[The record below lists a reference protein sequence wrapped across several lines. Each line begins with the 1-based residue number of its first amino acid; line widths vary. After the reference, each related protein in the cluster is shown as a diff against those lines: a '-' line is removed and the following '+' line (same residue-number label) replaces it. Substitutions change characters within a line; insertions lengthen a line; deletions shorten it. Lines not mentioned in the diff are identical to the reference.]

1 MSDSGRPAEPPGFRR
16 LFRLPARARRDDV
29 DDELRFHLDHVAAS
43 LRAEGWSEADAAR
56 EAERRFGDLEYTR
69 TYCRD
74 QDTRREQETSRM
86 NYLEELGQDL
96 RYAFRS
102 LRSAPGFTAVA
113 LLTLALGIGANT
125 AIFSV
130 VRGVLLGDLPFHEPE
145 RLVRVWH
152 TQRSGGI
159 DKGAVSEPDFLDW
172 RRESKVAQSM
182 GAYFFA
188 DGLMGVDL
196 TGAGNPERVSAA
208 TVTDGFFQTLGA
220 RALLGRVMTPDDHVV
235 GRNRVALFSYGFWM
249 RRFGGDATV
258 VGRTVTLD
266 GNPFQVIGVMPDGFT
281 YPSDRGLDV
290 WMPLSYFGPE
300 SIGRSRGAHFLSVVA
315 RLRPGASEQQ
325 LRAELAGIATR
336 LSREYPDN
344 PGWDDVSIAS
354 LRESILGD
362 VRRPLIVLMVA
373 VGMLLLIAC
382 VNIASLLL
390 ARATARQR
398 ELAVRAALGAGRG
411 RIVRQLL
418 TESMTLAL
426 LGGAVGIALAYLALT
441 ALTAAGAAQLPRAG
455 AIRLDGAVLGFT
467 LMISVMSGL
476 LFGLVP
482 TLRASGTSL
491 EGALRSG
498 TRGSVGSGGQRL
510 RSGLVVV
517 EVALAVILVVGAG
530 LATKS
535 FARLLSV
542 NPGFQP
548 ANALVTV
555 MSIPPRYESADA
567 RRAYYYAILNAIRAV
582 PGVQYAGSVRDLPMR
597 ANGELVRPGV
607 PERPAPP
614 GEGPAVQVHHIST
627 DYFKALGT
635 PLRAGRS
642 FEMTDDA
649 NAPPVIMVNEEL
661 VKRLWP
667 GESGVGK
674 ALLFGETQLRVIG
687 VVGDIRQRG
696 LAEPVDPAMYIHY
709 LQNSRSR
716 MSIVIRTNGNP
727 LQYTNAVRQAIW
739 SQDANQ
745 TITDMS
751 TLESVLGGAVTR
763 PRLLAWLLALFG
775 VLGLALGALGIFGVL
790 AYAVNQRRQE
800 IGVRVALGA
809 SPRKVLNLI
818 VGRGMLLAGAGVAIG
833 IVGAALLTRSMQSV
847 LYDIRPSDPLT
858 FAQVIVVLL
867 GAALLASWL
876 PARRAL
882 RIDPVS
888 ALRYD

>member
-1 MSDSGRPAEPPGFRR
+1 MSLNPGPPFRRIFRLSGRS
-16 LFRLPARARRDDV
+16 RAGKEV
-29 DDELRFHLDHVAAS
+29 DDELRFHLEQVAVA
-43 LRAEGWSEADAAR
+43 LRADGWSEDDAAR

-69 TYCRD
+69 TYCRE
-74 QDTRREQETSRM
+74 QDARREQESSRM

-96 RYAFRS
+96 RYSFRS
-102 LRSAPGFTAVA
+102 LRAAPGFTAVA

-130 VRGVLLGDLPFHEPE
+130 VRGVLLDQLPFTQPE

-152 TQRSGGI
+152 AQPSGRI
-159 DKGAVSEPDFLDW
+159 EKGWVSEPDFLDW
-172 RRESKVAQSM
+172 KRESQVAQSM
-182 GAYFFA
+182 GGFFFA
-188 DGLMGVDL
+188 DGMMGVDL
-196 TGAGNPERVSAA
+196 TGAGNPERVTAA
-208 TVTDGFFQTLGA
+208 LVTDGFFQTLGA
-220 RALLGRVMTPDDHVV
+220 RAMLGRVMSPDEHVE
-235 GRNRVALFSYGFWM
+235 GRNRVAVVSHGFWT
-249 RRFGGDATV
+249 RRFGADGSL
-258 VGRTVTLD
+258 VGRTLTFD
-266 GNPFQVIGVMPDGFT
+266 GEPFQVIGVMPAGFT
-281 YPSDRGLDV
+281 YPADRAIDV
-290 WMPLSYFGPE
+290 WLPLSYFGPDN
-300 SIGRSRGAHFLSVVA
+300 IGRSRGSHFLSIVA
-315 RLRPGASEQQ
+315 RLRPGATAQQ
-325 LRAELAGIATR
+325 LRAELSGIAAR
-336 LSREYPDN
+336 QVKEYGDN
-344 PGWDDVSIAS
+344 PGWDAVTI
-354 LRESILGD
+354 LNVRESIIGE

-411 RIVRQLL
+411 RITRQLL

-426 LGGAVGIALAYLALT
+426 LGGALGIALAYAAVSALA
-441 ALTAAGAAQLPRAG
+441 AAGASQLPRASE
-455 AIRLDGAVLGFT
+455 IRIDGAVLAFT
-467 LMISVMSGL
+467 VLVSMVSGL

-482 TLRASGTSL
+482 TLRASAPNL
-491 EGALRSG
+491 ERTLRSG
-498 TRGSVGSGGQRL
+498 TRGSVGTAGQRL

-542 NPGFQP
+542 SPGFNP
-548 ANALVTV
+548 ENALVAT
-555 MSIPPRYESADA
+555 MSVPPRYTTSAA
-567 RRAYYYAILNAIRAV
+567 RGIYYYSILNAIRAV
-582 PGVQYAGSVRDLPMR
+582 PGVQAAGAIRDLPMR
-597 ANGELVRPGV
+597 GNGEMVRPGV
-607 PERPAPP
+607 PEHPAPP
-614 GEGPAVQVHHIST
+614 GEGPAIQLHQIST

-635 PLRAGRS
+635 PLRGGRS
-642 FEMTDDA
+642 FEMTDDSA
-649 NAPPVIMVNEEL
+649 APPVIMVNEE
-661 VKRLWP
+661 VVRRLWP
-667 GESGVGK
+667 GQNGVGK
-674 ALLFGETQLRVIG
+674 ALLFGDTPLRVIG

-696 LAEPVDPAMYIHY
+696 LAEPVEPTMYLHA
-709 LQNSRSR
+709 LQNFRSR
-716 MSIVIRTNGNP
+716 MSIVIRTNGHP
-727 LQYTNAVRQAIW
+727 LQFTNAIRQAIW

-775 VLGLALGALGIFGVL
+775 IMGLTLGALGIFGVL
-790 AYAVNQRRQE
+790 AYAVSQRRQE

-809 SPRKVLNLI
+809 SPRTVLSLI
-818 VGRGMLLAGAGVAIG
+818 VGRGMLLAGAGVVLG

-847 LYDIRPSDPLT
+847 LYDIQPSDPLT
-858 FAQVIVVLL
+858 FAQVVIVLL